1 MTEVFLYI
9 ELKRRGHDIKVGTI
23 KGLEIGFIA
32 EKDGVTEYYQVAK
45 STAQTEMYEREI
57 TPFLLIRDNYR
68 KLLLTEDRG
77 SFDDRGIE
85 QYTIIE

>member
-1 MTEVFLYI
+1 VFLYI

-45 STAQTEMYEREI
+45 STAQTEVYEREI